1 MNSKRR
7 EADILKRTRAKYAR
21 EFEDAFSGVVSRDDI
36 DAKQAAGRGQR

>member
-21 EFEDAFSGVVSRDDI
+21 EFEDAFY
-36 DAKQAAGRGQR
+36 AGRGQR